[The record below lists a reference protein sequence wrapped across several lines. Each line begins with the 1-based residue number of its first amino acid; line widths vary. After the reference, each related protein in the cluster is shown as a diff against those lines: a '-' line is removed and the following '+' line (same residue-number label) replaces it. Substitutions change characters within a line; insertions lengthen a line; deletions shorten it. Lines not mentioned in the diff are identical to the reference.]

1 VRFAKVEGAGNDYVL
16 IDEFDHAVADP
27 SHLARRM
34 SDRHRGVG
42 SDGLL
47 LVGPAKG
54 RAEARMRIFNAD
66 GSEGRMCGNGLRC
79 VVRYL
84 LDSGRVRGPDV
95 VVETASGLREGRL
108 DAHGAVEVAMGRP
121 SFDPAS
127 LPADLP
133 WDGRSPLSFPLPE
146 KLSLKGWHAYAVSVG
161 NPHLVVFVDDLRT
174 VDLPRDGSS
183 LQRAPQL
190 GDGANVQ
197 FCSALDDRALE
208 ALPWELGS
216 GATRACGT
224 GAVAVAAVSRALAKT
239 PSDGRSTRV
248 QMPGG
253 WLSVRFDAEGAAWL
267 SGPANLVYRGD
278 WPELS

>member
-27 SHLARRM
+27 PYLARRM
-34 SDRHRGVG
+34 SDRHLGIG

-47 LVGPAKG
+47 LVGPASG

-84 LDSGRVRGPDV
+84 LDSGRAKGPGV
-95 VVETASGLREGRL
+95 IVETASGLRQGRL
-108 DAHGAVEVAMGRP
+108 DGDGAVEVDMGRP
-121 SFDPAS
+121 CFDPAS

-133 WDGRSPLSFPLPE
+133 WDGRKPLRFPLPE
-146 KLSLKGWHAYAVSVG
+146 RFARQGWQAYAVSVG
-161 NPHLVVFVDDLRT
+161 NPHLVVCVDDLQS
-174 VDLPRDGSS
+174 VDLPRDGGT
-183 LQRAPQL
+183 LQAAPQL
-190 GDGANVQ
+190 EDGANVQ
-197 FCSALDDRALE
+197 FCSALDDRTQE

-239 PSDGRSTRV
+239 PTDARPTRV
-248 QMPGG
+248 HMPGG